1 MSVNGSGDAAA
12 AAAAAA
18 AARAAAIAAQRRA
31 EEEARERAAEEA
43 RQRAAEAA
51 KQRAAAEA
59 AQKKA
64 QAAAQKA
71 QAAQAAARQKAQAAQ
86 GSAAELKAKQNVIS
100 QHPQLASKM
109 KTELDTAQAKAKA
122 HAEASQAAQKQADA
136 ASKLARDTAQKA
148 NTAATTA
155 IQSEQRANDA
165 AKAAGQPAPYSAAN
179 QVNDAYG
186 AANLAPAAQKQL
198 FGGDLA
204 VSDAAKADAARLG
217 SIQNPAQRAQML
229 QSMVTHATDPV
240 YRKAL
245 VTQAGPQITQLAGQ
259 IVNKDSGCS
268 TADRQSALNALTA
281 TTEKLAPDAQTALA
295 STFAGAMKDQNV
307 GDDSNEFGTMVANSI
322 KAGSG
327 ASFGVQLA
335 SALQASGKTT
345 AANDTSKFVSQG
357 IGQVKSDFDAAQQK
371 VEDLK
376 GKMGQELATWQLQG
390 KDQTTAVREF
400 DQRNGYSQA
409 VSDLEAKANL
419 LSSAIPG
426 ADLAANDPA
435 LTSGAAAK
443 TTTAAGRFG
452 VMPEARFSNEGDLL
466 STAKG
471 AMQDLPK
478 LADTNAGSKLF
489 ADAVEAQGE
498 GQQTFLDDAAKDAGK
513 GGQADKFLNSLRSAT
528 VSAVGQRLLSS
539 AQSGDFEAESS
550 KLLAGLNANRAL
562 FGASEESMQKL
573 TASFGAFKPG
583 MTPTEL
589 DSASSE
595 LAKQIKG
602 VAGGDGAVSQS
613 LKGLGVLFGAVGA
626 VDNWSH
632 FDSLSVK
639 DKIGTVAS
647 TLGLGKQGADM
658 VTNTLTRF
666 TADAASAGTDGAEVA
681 AETAGLTAGKLLGA
695 GLGAIGSVVSGWSA
709 VDDFSS
715 GQIQKGVGD
724 SMSALGGA
732 VATAGLVLDATG
744 VGAEAGVVLNV
755 VGGVISAAGAV
766 VSLFSSPP
774 DPFKGQEGDLKAEL
788 QAIGVKSDLADQLN
802 SFNSDGQNTFGAW
815 ISQVAKSAGVPTGTF
830 VRNMNSWSSDQ
841 VAQFLDAGRL
851 QQGTDSN
858 NDNRLENASAVL
870 GTSYAQQLE
879 DPHGTFMGRG
889 GYAPPSQAKIDAQK
903 ALQRTTDSK
912 TGEYVYNSQLVE
924 KTRAWL
930 QAQGLIA

>member
-1 MSVNGSGDAAA
+1 MSVSGSGDAA

-18 AARAAAIAAQRRA
+18 AARAAAIAAQQRA

-59 AQKKA
+59 AQKQA
-64 QAAAQKA
+64 AAAAQKA

-86 GSAAELKAKQNVIS
+86 RSQVELKSKQNVVS
-100 QHPQLASKM
+100 QHPQLAAKM
-109 KTELDTAQAKAKA
+109 KTDLATAQAKAKA
-122 HAEASQAAQKQADA
+122 DADASQAAQKTADA
-136 ASKLARDTAQKA
+136 ASKLARTTAQKA
-148 NTAATTA
+148 NETATTA

-179 QVNDAYG
+179 HVNDAFG

-204 VSDAAKADAARLG
+204 VSDAAKADATRLG

-229 QSMVTHATDPV
+229 QSMVNNATDPV

-245 VTQAGPQITQLAGQ
+245 VTEAAPQLKQLAGEV
-259 IVNKDSGCS
+259 VNKDSGFS
-268 TADRQSALNALTA
+268 AGERQTALNALTS
-281 TTEKLAPDAQTALA
+281 TTEKLDPATQKSLA
-295 STFAGAMKDQNV
+295 TTFASAMKNQNV

-322 KAGSG
+322 KSGSG
-327 ASFGVQLA
+327 ASFSVQLA

-345 AANDTSKFVSQG
+345 AANDTSKFINVG
-357 IGQVKSDFDAAQQK
+357 IGALKSDFDAAQKK
-371 VEDLK
+371 VTDLQ
-376 GKMGQELATWQLQG
+376 GKMGEELATWKLQG
-390 KDQTTAVREF
+390 KDQTEAVQAF
-400 DQRNGYSQA
+400 NQRNGYAQA
-409 VSDLEAKANL
+409 MADMESKAKL

-426 ADLAANDPA
+426 ADLAANDTTLKTGA
-435 LTSGAAAK
+435 SATSPQGM
-443 TTTAAGRFG
+443 FQLQE
-452 VMPEARFSNEGDLL
+452 PSFSNEGSLV
-466 STAKG
+466 STAKS
-471 AMQDLPK
+471 AMQDLPQ
-478 LADTNAGSKLF
+478 LANTNAGSKML
-489 ADAVEAQGE
+489 ADAVEAQGQ
-498 GQQTFLDDAAKDAGK
+498 GQPTFLDHAAEYAGK

-562 FGASEESMQKL
+562 FGASEEGMQKL
-573 TASFGAFKPG
+573 TDAYSAFKPG
-583 MTPTEL
+583 MTPDEL
-589 DSASSE
+589 TSASTD

-666 TADAASAGTDGAEVA
+666 TADAESESSDAATEA

-695 GLGAIGSVVSGWSA
+695 GLGAIGTVVSGWSA

-724 SMSALGGA
+724 SMSAIGGA

-774 DPFKGQEGDLKAEL
+774 DPFKNQEGDLKAEL
-788 QAIGVKSDLADQLN
+788 QSIGVKSDLADQLN

-815 ISQVAKSAGVPTGTF
+815 ISQVAQSAGVPTGTF
-830 VRNMNSWSSDQ
+830 VRNMNNWSSDQ

-858 NDNRLENASAVL
+858 NSNRLNNASAVL
-870 GTSYAQQLE
+870 GSYAQKLE
-879 DPHGTFMGRG
+879 DPQPQFEGRFA
-889 GYAPPSQAKIDAQK
+889 YQPPSQAAANEQK
-903 ALQRTTDSK
+903 ALQKTTDPK
-912 TGEYVYNSQLVE
+912 TGEYVYNTQLVDQ
-924 KTRAWL
+924 TYQWL
-930 QAQGLIA
+930 LSNGLVS